1 MTASHAGHVTASHAG
16 HVTASPAG
24 NVMTS
29 PAGLE
34 IAKLPDTQGKAMGC
48 WLGNL
53 MLKSSFVHIKH
64 KTVAKCFWTPQTL
77 SPVLTHY

>member
-1 MTASHAGHVTASHAG
+1 MTASHAG

-34 IAKLPDTQGKAMGC
+34 IAKLPDTQGRAMGC

-64 KTVAKCFWTPQTL
+64 KTVAKCFWTPQML